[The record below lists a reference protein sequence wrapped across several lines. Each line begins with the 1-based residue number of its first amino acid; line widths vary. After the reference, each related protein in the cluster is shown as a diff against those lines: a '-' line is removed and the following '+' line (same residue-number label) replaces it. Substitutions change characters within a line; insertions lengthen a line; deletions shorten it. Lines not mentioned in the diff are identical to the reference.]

1 MSEVSLKFRGRIAG
15 LATDARR
22 ALTERVVEGAEEIRA
37 TVTGI
42 VARVRAGG
50 DAALFE
56 LAREL
61 DGVSLERLEVP
72 ASEWQAALDATPKD
86 LVRALERAI
95 RNLEATHRAWKP
107 RGRVLETEPGV
118 LVGRRADPIERVGV
132 YVPGGRAAYPSSV
145 LMAAVPAR
153 VVGVG
158 EIVVCSPPDRSGR
171 PPALVLAAAKLA
183 GVDRL
188 FAVGGAGAVAAMA
201 YGTES
206 VPRVDRIVGPG
217 NAYVMEAKL
226 QVATRVAIDAPAG
239 PSEILIVADGDTSPA
254 LIAREMVAQAEH
266 DPRAASVAVIVG
278 DEAALEPIE
287 RALGTAVLEADR
299 RDVVEASLAAAGGLL
314 LAADLDEAVAFAN
327 QYGAEHLL
335 VALEDAY
342 RMRDRFRTAGSIFLG
357 PSCSVAFGDYLTGG
371 NHVLPTG
378 GLARAYS
385 GLAPEDFVRWTTFQQ
400 VTPRA
405 AARLAE
411 DVATLARAER
421 LPGHALAA
429 LGAGSDTFDRRS
441 SDDA

>member
-1 MSEVSLKFRGRIAG
+1 MSGVSLRFRGALSR
-15 LATDARR
+15 LDPPARR
-22 ALTERVVEGAEEIRA
+22 ALTDRVVEGADEIRGA
-37 TVTGI
+37 VTRI
-42 VARVRAGG
+42 VADVRARG
-50 DAALFE
+50 DAALIE

-61 DGVSLERLEVP
+61 DGVALERLEVP
-72 ASEWQAALDATPKD
+72 TAEWQAALDAAPRE

-95 RNLEATHRAWKP
+95 RNLEATHGAWRP
-107 RGRVLETEPGV
+107 RGGAVETEPGV
-118 LVGRRADPIERVGV
+118 LVGRRADPIGRVGV

-171 PPALVLAAAKLA
+171 PPALVLAAARLA

-239 PSEILIVADGDTSPA
+239 PSEILIVADDATRPE

-278 DEAALEPIE
+278 KASALEPIE
-287 RALGTAVLEADR
+287 RALAEAVAGAER
-299 RDVVEASLAAAGGLL
+299 RDVVEASLGAAGGLL
-314 LAADLDEAVAFAN
+314 LAADLDEAVGFAN
-327 QYGAEHLL
+327 EYGAEHLL
-335 VALEDAY
+335 VALRDAY
-342 RMRDRFRTAGSIFLG
+342 RLRDRFRVAGSIFLG
-357 PSCSVAFGDYLTGG
+357 PASSVAFGDYLTGG

-385 GLAPEDFVRWTTFQQ
+385 GLAPEDFVRWTTYQQ

-411 DVATLARAER
+411 DVAALARAER

-429 LGAGSDTFDRRS
+429 LGAGSDTLDGRS